1 MKANRKENVLKVYD
15 HSFSDEDLFLE
26 ALYLMGVLRNYQKT
40 DFEMAEAVLGK
51 IQKQDFR
58 VTFLRGLLRWDHIV
72 DETGI
77 EYDPDTDYP
86 SYVLYVAHQKETR
99 EERMLY
105 LEQFESFNVY
115 AQCEL
120 IMERWRQ
127 TILSVDE
134 VIDLLRDIPTAKA
147 QTRVAILLE
156 DERGQEQSERLARAA
171 DAQWSEALARMTT
184 KCVKKE
190 NWEEAVRFG
199 LTRHFQAPEWNLIL
213 MKVLADHSGRAKY
226 LVGRAVYFHVPALSI
241 SGLFG
246 TKMMECRSFFCARC
260 DFYTATTF
268 YSILFLKPI
277 VGKDLARQIGKMVW
291 EMRKEA

>member
-1 MKANRKENVLKVYD
+1 MKANRKTNLLKVYD
-15 HSFSDEDLFLE
+15 DSWSDEELFLE
-26 ALYLMGVLRNYQKT
+26 ALYLMGVLRNYQT

-58 VTFLRGLLRWDHIV
+58 VTFLRGLLRL
-72 DETGI
+72 DEPADEMGI
-77 EYDPDTDYP
+77 EYDPATDYP

-99 EERMLY
+99 EERVLY

-120 IMERWRQ
+120 TMERWRQ
-127 TILSVDE
+127 GILSVDE

-147 QTRVAILLE
+147 QTRLAILLE
-156 DERGQEQSERLARAA
+156 DERGEEQSERLEKAA

-190 NWEEAVRFG
+190 AWEEAVRFA
-199 LTRHFQAPEWNLIL
+199 LTRNFQASEWNLIL
-213 MKVLADHSGRAKY
+213 MKVLADHTVRAQY
-226 LVGRAVYFHVPALSI
+226 LVGRAMYFHVPALSS

-246 TKMMECRSFFCARC
+246 TMQESCRSLFCARC
-260 DFYTATTF
+260 DLYTAATF